1 MRIVVLLQR
10 GVAETCQLNWMTP
23 MRQSDEHLAAGAEP
37 KPKQTKSQRDKGV
50 EKPTWGGGGG
60 RGEAASD
67 AREDG
72 RIRGGGGGG
81 GAGAEQVGREGGVG
95 RAAIEWRH
103 QARHRPVPPRPRPHL
118 RAVPAGWCAAA
129 APSYGCPRTPRL
141 AGRPAT
147 ELRRE
152 RAGNDGA
159 EPRNRSLDDG
169 VSCCLLRVGLAALV
183 RFASPSILWSVG
195 AAGSH

>member
-37 KPKQTKSQRDKGV
+37 KPKQTKTQRDKGV

-72 RIRGGGGGG
+72 RIRGGGGGGGG

-118 RAVPAGWCAAA
+118 RAVPGGWCAAA

-141 AGRPAT
+141 AGRPAM

-169 VSCCLLRVGLAALV
+169 VSCCLLRVQ
-183 RFASPSILWSVG
+183 
-195 AAGSH
+195 